1 MKAEREGVEVETY
14 SRTLSLTS
22 ALDGLGDHCH
32 TTRPLYY
39 RKGAAV
45 HILQD
50 SGGTLG
56 TVWTGAEND
65 APKQGSNT
73 ESPSP

>member
-1 MKAEREGVEVETY
+1 MKAEREGVEVESY
-14 SRTLSLTS
+14 SLTLSLTS

-32 TTRPLYY
+32 TTRPLYSS
-39 RKGAAV
+39 KSAPL

-50 SGGTLG
+50 FGCTVGP
-56 TVWTGAEND
+56 VWTGAENV

-73 ESPSP
+73 EPPSP